1 MRELTYGQAI
11 KEAMTLEMRQ
21 DEDVFLMGE
30 DIGVYG
36 GCFGVSLGM
45 LEEFGP
51 ERVLETPISELGF
64 VGAGIG
70 SALLKMRPIVEIM
83 FSDFSTV
90 CYDQIVNQAAKIRYM
105 FGGKNSVPIV
115 IRMPDGAGTGAA
127 AQHSQSPEAWYTN
140 VPGLI
145 IIAPST
151 PYDAK
156 GLLISAIRNDNP
168 VLFFE
173 HKLLYGMKGEVPE
186 EYYTL
191 PIGKADI
198 KREGSDITVAT
209 YGRMVHLCLSAA
221 EELLEEGIS
230 LEVVDLRTLSP
241 LDKRTII
248 ESVKKTG
255 RLLIV
260 HEAHKTGGF
269 GGEIAATV
277 TESEAFYYL
286 DSPIKRC
293 CSMDV
298 PIPCSL
304 ELEKNVLP
312 TKERIIAS
320 ARGLMK

>member
-286 DSPIKRC
+286 DSPIERC